1 MAGTRRR
8 PSGPL
13 ASDARGRSDG
23 IGRPSSQRAEHV
35 SDDLRR
41 GSDPNLTRRRRIAG
55 LSLTAIGAL
64 GTVAAYQTGL
74 IRHLPELPL
83 PGLDAD
89 TVDASGEAYVQLVTP
104 DAALGIASYAVT
116 LILAGM
122 GARDR
127 ARTQPWIPLALAAKV
142 GSGHGGLG
150 LPWRRAGLQAPRLL
164 RLVPGRDGGVAGD
177 AAAGDPRGPGSL
189 APASP
194 WVNPPPRR
202 SARTG

>member
-8 PSGPL
+8 PAGPP
-13 ASDARGRSDG
+13 ATEARGRSTG
-23 IGRPSSQRAEHV
+23 IGRPSSPRAERI

-41 GSDPNLTRRRRIAG
+41 GNDPNLTRRRRIAG
-55 LSLTAIGAL
+55 LSLTAIGTL
-64 GTVAAYQTGL
+64 GTVAAYQMGL

-89 TVDASGEAYVQLVTP
+89 TVDASGEAYAQLVTP

-142 GSGHGGLG
+142 GLDTAGSVFLG
-150 LPWRRAGLQAPRLL
+150 VEQASKHRAFCGWCL
-164 RLVPGRDGGVAGD
+164 
-177 AAAGDPRGPGSL
+177 AATGASL
-189 APASP
+189 AMLPQALP
-194 WVNPPPRR
+194 EAREAWRHLRR
-202 SARTG
+202 G